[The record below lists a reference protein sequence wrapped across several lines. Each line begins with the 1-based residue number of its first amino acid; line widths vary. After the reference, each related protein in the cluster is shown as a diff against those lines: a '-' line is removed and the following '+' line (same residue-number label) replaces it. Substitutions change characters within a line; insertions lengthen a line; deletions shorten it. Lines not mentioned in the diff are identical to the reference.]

1 MIPDPVRDSLY
12 RIGAIARHNTII
24 RRRDPGQMIAYLFMP
39 MILMVV
45 LKPLYIRAV
54 PGGTTQVVT
63 GLLVMFSVFALGI
76 AGNAILVERNWQ
88 TWDRLR
94 QTRASSAEMLI
105 GKTIPL
111 FVFMFIPQA
120 LLPLAA
126 LIYASGII
134 HDELEEQTFT
144 YLLIRPIPKWAIYLV
159 KLLATATVA
168 VILTAIFTA
177 LAYAA
182 IYLGTDSSAHNILLR
197 CATACCIHS
206 LAVIAY
212 CCLFGLISLF
222 TARIL
227 IVGIIY
233 IAVVE
238 GLFANL
244 DFGIRLL
251 TVIYYT
257 RLIAYHAMPFLVP
270 PPYGTQD
277 FAAETWQLDIAND
290 PKLLLHPQVIT
301 CLIVLLAGSAIC
313 AAIAAFLCSRREFHV
328 KTPEK
333 T

>member
-1 MIPDPVRDSLY
+1 MSAVSPMASAAQARPAVGRRGFSLGSLWTLY
-12 RIGAIARHNTII
+12 TLTLRQHRHGKRWIV
-24 RRRDPGQMIAYLFMP
+24 MA
-39 MILMVV
+39 ILMLLPAALAV
-45 LKPLYIRAV
+45 LVRCTARDAPSIVLE
-54 PGGTTQVVT
+54 
-63 GLLVMFSVFALGI
+63 F
-76 AGNAILVERNWQ
+76 
-88 TWDRLR
+88 
-94 QTRASSAEMLI
+94 
-105 GKTIPL
+105 L

-168 VILTAIFTA
+168 IILTAIFTA

-182 IYLGTDSSAHNILLR
+182 IYLGADPNGHDILLR
-197 CATACCIHS
+197 CLAACCIHS
-206 LAVIAY
+206 LAVLTY

-257 RLIAYHAMPFLVP
+257 RLIAYHTMPFMVRT
-270 PPYGTQD
+270 PYGTQD
-277 FAAETWQLDIAND
+277 FAAETWQLDIASD
-290 PKLLLHPQVIT
+290 PKLLQHPQVMT
-301 CLIVLLAGSAIC
+301 CLIVLLAASAVC

>member
-1 MIPDPVRDSLY
+1 MSAASPTALIPEAPPSDGRHGFSLGSLWTLY
-12 RIGAIARHNTII
+12 TLTLRQHRHGKRWIV
-24 RRRDPGQMIAYLFMP
+24 MA
-39 MILMVV
+39 ILM
-45 LKPLYIRAV
+45 
-54 PGGTTQVVT
+54 
-63 GLLVMFSVFALGI
+63 LLPAAL
-76 AGNAILVERNWQ
+76 AILV
-88 TWDRLR
+88 
-94 QTRASSAEMLI
+94 RATARDAPSTVLEF
-105 GKTIPL
+105 L

-182 IYLGTDSSAHNILLR
+182 IYLGADSNDHNILLR
-197 CATACCIHS
+197 CVTACCIHS

-270 PPYGTQD
+270 TPYGTQD

-313 AAIAAFLCSRREFHV
+313 AAIAAFLCSRREFHM

>member
-1 MIPDPVRDSLY
+1 MSSCSSP
-12 RIGAIARHNTII
+12 
-24 RRRDPGQMIAYLFMP
+24 RRSCPWR
-39 MILMVV
+39 
-45 LKPLYIRAV
+45 R
-54 PGGTTQVVT
+54 
-63 GLLVMFSVFALGI
+63 S
-76 AGNAILVERNWQ
+76 
-88 TWDRLR
+88 
-94 QTRASSAEMLI
+94 
-105 GKTIPL
+105 
-111 FVFMFIPQA
+111 
-120 LLPLAA
+120 
-126 LIYASGII
+126 IYASGII

-182 IYLGTDSSAHNILLR
+182 IYLGADSNDHNILLR
-197 CATACCIHS
+197 CVTACCIHS

-270 PPYGTQD
+270 TPYGTQD

-301 CLIVLLAGSAIC
+301 CLIVLLAGSRNMRGD
-313 AAIAAFLCSRREFHV
+313 RRFPLLATRIPHENAREDLRASGKIVRGVRGFQHCLNHGFAQNLNSDD
-328 KTPEK
+328 
-333 T
+333 

>member
-1 MIPDPVRDSLY
+1 MSAASPATSIPEAPPSGGRHGFTFGSLWTLY
-12 RIGAIARHNTII
+12 TLTLRQHRHGKRWIV
-24 RRRDPGQMIAYLFMP
+24 MA
-39 MILMVV
+39 ILM
-45 LKPLYIRAV
+45 
-54 PGGTTQVVT
+54 
-63 GLLVMFSVFALGI
+63 LLPAAL
-76 AGNAILVERNWQ
+76 AILV
-88 TWDRLR
+88 
-94 QTRASSAEMLI
+94 RATARDAPTTVLEF
-105 GKTIPL
+105 L

-270 PPYGTQD
+270 TPYGTQD

-290 PKLLLHPQVIT
+290 PKLLLHPQVFT

-313 AAIAAFLCSRREFHV
+313 AAIAAFLCSGREFHV